1 LALERYLG
9 DKNSVLSA
17 NGYVRS
23 TQNFTERIITLEGAR
38 WVDRPQNVGESL
50 HWGLELDAKLKTDGW
65 AWQGGTLRSHLLIPR
80 NSVQDERLDL
90 TRRAKET
97 PVYTLSF
104 GLDQTIPQWKSSFG
118 VDVQISGR
126 SETTLPDE
134 QYAFTK
140 ARTMLDGYFLYQID
154 PKLNLRV
161 VGRNLLSADT
171 RSRNRFLSGSED
183 WMYRISDYQY
193 PSLMVFLEGRI

>member
-1 LALERYLG
+1 
-9 DKNSVLSA
+9 
-17 NGYVRS
+17 
-23 TQNFTERIITLEGAR
+23 
-38 WVDRPQNVGESL
+38 
-50 HWGLELDAKLKTDGW
+50 
-65 AWQGGTLRSHLLIPR
+65 
-80 NSVQDERLDL
+80 
-90 TRRAKET
+90 
-97 PVYTLSF
+97 
-104 GLDQTIPQWKSSFG
+104 

-126 SETTLPDE
+126 SETALPDE